1 MSLRGGDSLPCTVD
15 SQGLSGRF
23 NTEKQGGS
31 VNSKGP
37 VALSYTKGT
46 DRPVPTNANSTTG
59 RKLRRMRVELW
70 DKIALLWC
78 VVVECM
84 CGGGVKGEKENPMSK
99 RKSREEG

>member
-1 MSLRGGDSLPCTVD
+1 M
-15 SQGLSGRF
+15 
-23 NTEKQGGS
+23 
-31 VNSKGP
+31 NSKGP

-46 DRPVPTNANSTTG
+46 DKPAPTNANSTTG

-84 CGGGVKGEKENPMSK
+84 CGGGSKE
-99 RKSREEG
+99 RKKIR